1 MKVLHFISKFYLKI
15 SFFSKIQGKGAI
27 QTYWLSGAKE
37 AYIEHANILESKN
50 EIIDNEVLSDYHTTM
65 YEIID
70 TKKSLSNVINKL
82 PASTG
87 QCPFS
92 GL

>member
-1 MKVLHFISKFYLKI
+1 
-15 SFFSKIQGKGAI
+15 
-27 QTYWLSGAKE
+27 
-37 AYIEHANILESKN
+37 LESKN